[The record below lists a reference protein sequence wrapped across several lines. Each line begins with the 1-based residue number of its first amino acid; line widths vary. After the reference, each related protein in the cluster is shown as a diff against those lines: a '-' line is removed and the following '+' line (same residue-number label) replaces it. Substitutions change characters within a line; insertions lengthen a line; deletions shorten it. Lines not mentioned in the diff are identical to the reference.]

1 MTGGSPKGPA
11 DIPGAGPLRRLG
23 QLLGIADEKL
33 SLAEGPE
40 RIVLD
45 CNVDSSRAEALSIE
59 RVRDLVEAYGSSLS
73 CQLLHEDLPLLT
85 ISKDTTQDDLDRFR
99 DEIRP
104 PASLPAAGSAPP
116 KPRELRIDLVLDKS
130 ELIKERLGDPAG
142 CRVLLFL
149 NPLALSNHLAD
160 PLPRLEGML
169 WPSDNGMAIVLVP
182 DLDISIEGRSL
193 AILGGQ
199 GFQDRLGVLLK
210 RARPSAGRKR
220 LDQVYKDAQE
230 NVRWTYP
237 WLKRMTP
244 LHLRIDE
251 EKAKAASDEAIDI
264 ARLLAC
270 QQVNSAI
277 MYLADMTLGT
287 VEEPVQEPLQAT
299 FSGDQSSLTIPF
311 SKPDDSKAT
320 LGDAAILI
328 KLIEWAYNPKWAS
341 DRLTLVQIAVIK
353 SLKGE
358 TQDQRTARLVEK
370 APEILRDVRWDWKSF
385 AEGKMDEYVA
395 GVRDLEEDLLKTTQ
409 AFADQI
415 SEMIKGLSDTMLA
428 AVGVVLGTFI
438 AALFEKEFNP
448 AIFRAGMWLYAL
460 YVLLFPLLFK
470 MADQWQ
476 RYSSLKEGFSDRRLR
491 FEGRLSKERVDG
503 IVKGLVDS
511 AQGRFVR
518 WYWVTAAVY
527 VGVIILALAAAA
539 LVPGW
544 MAGEPLPSAWELAV
558 RAGGWV
564 WGWIEPLGGGM

>member
-1 MTGGSPKGPA
+1 MTEGSPRVPA
-11 DIPGAGPLRRLG
+11 DIPGAEPLRKLG
-23 QLLGIADEKL
+23 LLLDITEEKW

-45 CNVDSSRAEALSIE
+45 CKVEASRAEALSIE
-59 RVRDLVEAYGSSLS
+59 RVRDLVEAYGGALS
-73 CQLLHEDLPLLT
+73 CQLLHEDLPLLSL
-85 ISKDTTQDDLDRFR
+85 SKETTQDDLDRFR

-104 PASLPAAGSAPP
+104 SASPPAVESAPP
-116 KPRELRIDLVLDKS
+116 KPRQLRIDLILKKQ
-130 ELIKERLGDPAG
+130 ELIKDRLGEPAG
-142 CRVLLFL
+142 CKILLFL
-149 NPLALSNHLAD
+149 NQLALSNHLRD
-160 PLPRLEGML
+160 PLPRIEKML
-169 WPSDNGMAIVLVP
+169 WPTDNAMAIVIVP

-193 AILGGQ
+193 AIIGGE
-199 GFQDRLGVLLK
+199 GFQDRLGVILK
-210 RARPSAGRKR
+210 RARSRAGRKR
-220 LDQVYKDAQE
+220 LEQVYKDSQE
-230 NVRWTYP
+230 NIRWTYP

-244 LHLRIDE
+244 LHLKIDE
-251 EKAKAASDEAIDI
+251 EKAKAAGDEVSDI

-287 VEEPVQEPLQAT
+287 AEEPVQEPLQAT
-299 FSGDQSSLTIPF
+299 FSGDQSSLTIPLV
-311 SKPDDSKAT
+311 KPSESKAT

-341 DRLTLVQIAVIK
+341 DRLALVQIALIK

-358 TQDQRTARLVEK
+358 AQDKRSARLVEK
-370 APEILRDVRWDWKSF
+370 APEILKAVRWDWKSF
-385 AEGKMDEYVA
+385 AEGKMDEYMA
-395 GVRDLEEDLLKTTQ
+395 GVRDLEEDLAKTTEG
-409 AFADQI
+409 FADQI

-448 AIFRAGMWLYAL
+448 AIFRAGMWLYAV
-460 YVLLFPLLFK
+460 YVLLFPLLFN
-470 MADQWQ
+470 MADQWE
-476 RYSSLKEGFSDRRLR
+476 RYSSLKHSFSGRRLR

-518 WYWVTAAVY
+518 WFWVTAAVY

-539 LVPGW
+539 VVPGW
-544 MAGEPLPSAWELAV
+544 MAGEPLPTAWELAA
-558 RAGGWV
+558 RAAGWA
-564 WGWIEPLGGGM
+564 WGWIEPLGGGG